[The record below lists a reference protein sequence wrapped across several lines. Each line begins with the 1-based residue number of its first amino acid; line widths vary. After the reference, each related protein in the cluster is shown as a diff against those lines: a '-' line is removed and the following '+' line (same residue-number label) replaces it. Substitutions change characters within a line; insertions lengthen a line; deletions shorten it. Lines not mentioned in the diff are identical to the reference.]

1 MNCPKCKAAMETVS
15 YRSVEVERCTRCA
28 GLWFDLLE
36 EETLKMLSGA
46 EAIDSGDAKTG
57 KAQNRTG
64 NIRCPKCSVDMLRMV
79 VADQPH
85 IWYESCPVCY
95 GTWFDAGE
103 FTDYKQETF
112 IDKVRDLLAGERK

>member
-1 MNCPKCKAAMETVS
+1 MNCPKCKAAMETIA
-15 YRSVEVERCTRCA
+15 YRSIEVDRCTGCA
-28 GLWFDLLE
+28 GIWFDMLE

-46 EAIDSGDAKTG
+46 EEIDSGDAKAG
-57 KAQNRTG
+57 KVQNETG
-64 NIRCPKCSVDMLRMV
+64 NIKCPKCAVAMLRMV
-79 VADQPH
+79 VHDQPH

-112 IDKVRDLLAGERK
+112 LDRIRDILAGERK